1 MATLLPGAT
10 DALVSMHLTT
20 WLPLLVHTLGMDD
33 APVRLTCAHTL
44 QRIVS
49 REHAAAL
56 AEHLPLLVPRL
67 LDAAATPQAP
77 RLRVAALQ
85 ALQALTDAVPAAHL
99 DAYRRQVVQALGRP
113 HRGVDDAVR
122 AVRTAAVDCRA
133 AWYATQE

>member
-1 MATLLPGAT
+1 MADPTP
-10 DALVSMHLTT
+10 DPSEEFLTS
-20 WLPLLVHTLGMDD
+20 
-33 APVRLTCAHTL
+33 AARLFETA
-44 QRIVS
+44 RPWI
-49 REHAAAL
+49 AAAL

>member
-1 MATLLPGAT
+1 MCIR
-10 DALVSMHLTT
+10 DS
-20 WLPLLVHTLGMDD
+20 
-33 APVRLTCAHTL
+33 
-44 QRIVS
+44 
-49 REHAAAL
+49 
-56 AEHLPLLVPRL
+56 